1 MSTDPLS
8 QHVEGLYVVAQ
19 SITRTTDEATRLVQ
33 RVLQDGATHAT
44 LPAEELRPYLFRQ
57 LIALQAEQA
66 DQHAPLPYGTPSPET
81 LGILSRAVPLA
92 FLALSKPDRLLLT
105 LWAREVSDTF
115 PLHVFLA
122 TDEAEAQERLAQALH
137 RFMATLNEACLP
149 TERALIGA
157 YLSHAD
163 RRWLVELALESHI
176 PPLPPALRPLPPPLP
191 PPPPPAKKPR
201 SLVATVLVW
210 AAVFLAVL
218 TLVYLI
224 ARPRIL
230 ERETNLVALAGQLAH
245 TDPIAAP
252 VADPQSA
259 ERFILDHVGWRV
271 SVPELAPLT
280 LQGVGLST
288 IAPGVELPFLRY
300 NSPNEEP
307 FTVLILT
314 YALLDQAEDVLYL
327 EPDILGFLENEFE
340 VDLHDLGDRQVMF
353 WRHTDDIFVGI
364 SLGQG
369 ESVRDLVQPET
380 P

>member
-1 MSTDPLS
+1 M
-8 QHVEGLYVVAQ
+8 AQ

-33 RVLQDGATHAT
+33 HVLEKGTAHLS
-44 LPAEELRPYLFRQ
+44 LPPEELRPFLFRQ
-57 LIALQAEQA
+57 LIALQAELAEYQSVPA
-66 DQHAPLPYGTPSPET
+66 HGSPSPET

-105 LWAREVSDTF
+105 LWAREVNDAQ
-115 PLHVFLA
+115 PLHVFLEV
-122 TDEAEAQERLAQALH
+122 DEEEARNQLENAQL

-149 TERALIGA
+149 TERSLIA
-157 YLSHAD
+157 TYLGHAD

-176 PPLPPALRPLPPPLP
+176 PPLPPSLRPLPPPLP
-191 PPPPPAKKPR
+191 PPPPPAQRPR
-201 SLVATVLVW
+201 TPIVSGFLW
-210 AAVFLAVL
+210 LAVIL
-218 TLVYLI
+218 AIVALVYVI

-245 TDPIAAP
+245 SDAIAAP
-252 VADPQSA
+252 IADPASA

-271 SVPELAPLT
+271 SIPELSPLT
-280 LQGVGLST
+280 LQGVGLSA
-288 IAPGVELPFLRY
+288 ISPGVELPFVRY
-300 NSPNEEP
+300 NSTDDEP
-307 FTVLILT
+307 FTVLILN

-369 ESVRDLVQPET
+369 ETLRDLVRP
-380 P
+380 